1 MKMYNIGVDLGGTN
15 IVVGLLNE
23 NYEIVDKKSTP
34 TKRER
39 ESGEILKDIAMLCI
53 KIIEDNKINK
63 ADVKWIGIGSPG
75 TCDSKNCVVSYSAN
89 LKFENVKVK
98 EEIQK
103 YIDLPVYLGNDA
115 NCAAY
120 GEYKA
125 GAGRGTTNAS
135 MITLGTGVGG
145 GFIIDG
151 RLLEGSNFNGA
162 EIGHIVISVDGR
174 KCGCGRLGC
183 FEAYCSATALIDMA
197 NEVAEKSTNTM
208 LLKLNDNDKTK
219 TTAKMVFDCYDEGD
233 EYMKDVVENYYKN
246 LAEGITNII
255 NIFDPEVF
263 IIGGGVSARGEKL
276 IQPVIE
282 KIKERTY
289 GKGLSCEIKIATLG
303 NDAGIIGAGLLG
315 LNV

>member
-1 MKMYNIGVDLGGTN
+1 MIYNIGVDLGGTN
-15 IVVGLLNE
+15 IVVGLLNDK
-23 NYEIVDKKSTP
+23 YEIVDKKSVP

-39 ESGEILKDIAMLCI
+39 NYTEILKDIAMLCI
-53 KIIEDNKINK
+53 EIIEDNNIEQS
-63 ADVKWIGIGSPG
+63 DVKWIGVGSPG
-75 TCDSKNCVVSYSAN
+75 TCDSKNCIVTYSAN
-89 LKFENVKVK
+89 IKFENVNVK

-103 YIDLPVYLGNDA
+103 YINLPVFLGNDA

-125 GAGRGTTNAS
+125 GAGRGTSNAS

-145 GFIIDG
+145 GFIVDG
-151 RLLEGSNFNGA
+151 KLLEGNYFNGA

-197 NEVAEKSTNTM
+197 NEMAETTKET
-208 LLKLNDNDKTK
+208 KLHTLNGNDKTK
-219 TTAKMVFDCYDEGD
+219 TTAKMVFDCYDDGD
-233 EYMKDVVENYYKN
+233 EHMKEVVEKYYKY

-255 NIFDPEVF
+255 NIFDPEIF

-276 IQPVIE
+276 INPVIE

-289 GKGLSCEIKIATLG
+289 GKGINCEIKIATLG

-315 LNV
+315 LNA